1 MAKGPTIQERMKSIR
16 RIGLIGSGNVA
27 TALGRAWLEH
37 GIEIVACYNR
47 KQSPLSWN
55 SDLQPLASP
64 RHFPNTLDAIL
75 VATSDDSVF
84 EIIANLPTGPLVV
97 HFSGSLPLPA
107 RPGGAIWPIQSIR
120 KETNSA
126 GSTFPLV
133 LNATDDEAQQLLM
146 PFAQKIA
153 SQLHSLSD
161 IERKAAHLAAV
172 FASNF
177 SNHSLSIAQALAAK
191 SRLPWSTFEPLI
203 QTILEQGTVGASF
216 NQQTGPA
223 LRREEHVLQAHREAL
238 NSNPEWLS
246 VYEAMTAS
254 IQGMHAQPAKNDSNS
269 DPSHEHDS

>member
-1 MAKGPTIQERMKSIR
+1 MTTIQ

-64 RHFPNTLDAIL
+64 RDLPSTLDAIL
-75 VATSDDSVF
+75 VATSDDSVL
-84 EIIANLPTGPLVV
+84 EIIANLPVGPLVV
-97 HFSGSLPLPA
+97 HFSGSLPLPS

-120 KETNSA
+120 KENHSVD
-126 GSTFPLV
+126 STFPLV
-133 LNATDDEAQQLLM
+133 LNATDDASQHLLM

-161 IERKAAHLAAV
+161 TERKAAHLAAV

-177 SNHSLSIAQALAAK
+177 SNHSLSIAQALATK

-203 QTILEQGTVGASF
+203 QTILEQGMLGASF
-216 NQQTGPA
+216 DQQTGPA
-223 LRREEHVLQAHREAL
+223 LRHEEHVVQAHREAL

-254 IQGMHAQPAKNDSNS
+254 IQGMHTQPMPNDSNS
-269 DPSHEHDS
+269 TPSNEQDS

>member
-1 MAKGPTIQERMKSIR
+1 MKTIQ

-27 TALGRAWLEH
+27 TTLGRAWIEH

-47 KQSPLSWN
+47 KQAPLSWN

-64 RHFPNTLDAIL
+64 KDFASTLDAIL

-84 EIIANLPTGPLVV
+84 EIIADLPAGPLVV

-120 KETNSA
+120 KESHSA

-133 LNATDDEAQQLLM
+133 LNATDNEAQHLLQ

-161 IERKAAHLAAV
+161 TERKAAHLAAV

-191 SRLPWSTFEPLI
+191 SGLPWSTFKPLV
-203 QTILEQGTVGASF
+203 QTILEQGTLGASF

-238 NSNPEWLS
+238 KTNPEWLS
-246 VYEAMTAS
+246 VYEAMAAS
-254 IQGMHAQPAKNDSNS
+254 IQGMHALSAQNDSKS
-269 DPSHEHDS
+269 DSSNEQDS